1 MERKKAIET
10 REIAR
15 AVQEFLTGAAGIALA
30 MAVGAVVIL
39 SRGQDPIAAY
49 EALFISAAGTTPD
62 LLTSINNAIPLILTG
77 LSAALAF
84 GSGVTNLGQQGQF
97 LFGAMAAA
105 LVGIFV
111 PLPRIPALAVGI
123 GTALLF
129 GALWAWLAAW
139 LKVRH
144 RMDEFITTLML
155 NFVALFF
162 TTYLISYPLMDPK
175 AYMPMTVQIRP
186 EAYLTPLTEMSE
198 LNTGVFLVVVAVALV
213 WAFARYT
220 RRGYEWKMV
229 GLNPLFARLGGVDA
243 GKTLTGVMLAGG
255 ALAGLAGGLAVMGGV
270 QHRFVD
276 GISANYAWDGIM
288 VAIIAKNGIIGTLLY
303 GLFFGALQSGS
314 LGLEFSAGVPSEFIT
329 VLESFVVLLV
339 IASNVVLPR
348 VAARLGGSGRSGA
361 RRVGAGRRPE
371 EVAKDDAHAAG
382 AR

>member
-1 MERKKAIET
+1 MGLKQA
-10 REIAR
+10 AR
-15 AVQEFLTGAAGIALA
+15 EFLIGLAGVVLA
-30 MAVGAVVIL
+30 MAAGAAVIL
-39 SRGQDPIAAY
+39 SRGQDPFAAY
-49 EALFISAAGTTPD
+49 GALFVSAAGTVPD
-62 LLTSINNAIPLILTG
+62 LLTSINNSIPLILTG

-105 LVGIFV
+105 LAGIFL
-111 PLPRIPALAVGI
+111 PLPRVGALAVGI
-123 GTALLF
+123 GAALVF
-129 GALWAWLAAW
+129 GALWAWLPAW
-139 LKVRH
+139 LKVRR

-162 TTYLISYPLMDPK
+162 TTYLIGYPLMDPA
-175 AYMPMTVQIRP
+175 AYTPMTVPVRP
-186 EAYLTPLTEMSE
+186 EAQLPALSEMSE
-198 LNTGVFLVVVAVALV
+198 LNAGVFLVGLAVILV

-220 RRGYEWKMV
+220 RRGYEWRMM

-243 GKTLTGVMLAGG
+243 ARSLTGVMLVGG
-255 ALAGLAGGLAVMGGV
+255 ALAGFAGGLAVMGGM

-288 VAIIAKNGIIGTLLY
+288 VAIIAKNSIIGTVLY

-314 LGLEFSAGVPSEFIT
+314 LGLEFAAGVPSEFIT
-329 VLESFVVLLV
+329 VLESLIVLLV

-348 VAARLGGSGRSGA
+348 LFVRIDTARRRRAGGSR
-361 RRVGAGRRPE
+361 E
-371 EVAKDDAHAAG
+371 EVVENDAHAAR